1 MDAGGTELGGKRAAN
16 GAAQERP
23 RRRECCN
30 TASCISPLKSWASS
44 GTALAVASRR
54 VACRVPPSRR

>member
-23 RRRECCN
+23 RRREVLQYRKLHLPAQELSVIRDRARRGIAARCVPR
-30 TASCISPLKSWASS
+30 T
-44 GTALAVASRR
+44 SR
-54 VACRVPPSRR
+54 